1 MGKVTVTPLPMK
13 SAILSASV
21 CLIYSLVT
29 ASAVSRANDGPHM
42 ANGIKIG
49 EVDQT
54 SAIVWVRLTQ
64 NESYRLDGREWEKD
78 DEALPPGLT
87 IGDMQYSAAGSE
99 GEVRISYW
107 AAGGSGK
114 VESSRWSPVNA
125 KKNFSGK
132 FQLKGLSPG
141 TDYTLK
147 VEGRSTGGSENSI
160 EVMGGFK
167 TAAKKDEKAPVKFV
181 LATCHD
187 FPRRDDLINGHYI
200 YPAMLDRVD
209 PDFLVHAGDIEYYDK
224 PLPWAKTETLAYYK
238 WDRLFGLP
246 NFREF
251 YRQVPAYFMK
261 DDHDLLKNDSVPG
274 DTYGELTWDRGIE
287 IFNETFP
294 MGERPYRTVRWG
306 KDLQIWMMES
316 REYRSP
322 NSSPDGPSKTIWG
335 EEQKKWFFDTFAAS
349 DATFRIV
356 INPNPIVGPDRENK
370 KDNHA
375 NSNFTYEGNE
385 LRSFIGSQKN
395 AFILNGDRHWQ
406 YVSVDEKTGAR
417 EYSCGAGTDI
427 HAGGFRQSL
436 RSAKH
441 RFLRIKGGFLSVTV
455 ERESGRPRISLRHHD
470 VHGDVV
476 NEDIFF
482 GED

>member
-1 MGKVTVTPLPMK
+1 MK
-13 SAILSASV
+13 SQFSSSAIRLSVFLVALQASI
-21 CLIYSLVT
+21 L
-29 ASAVSRANDGPHM
+29 ASQGPFM

-49 EVDQT
+49 EVGQT
-54 SAIVWVRLTQ
+54 EAIVWARLTE
-64 NESYRLDGREWEKD
+64 NESYRLGGREWEKD

-99 GEVRISYW
+99 GDVRIAYW
-107 AAGGSGK
+107 TMGDPGRVKSTDWLP
-114 VESSRWSPVNA
+114 VSP
-125 KKNFSGK
+125 KKNFSAK
-132 FQLKGLSPG
+132 FLIENLNPG
-141 TDYTLK
+141 TEYILR
-147 VEGRSTGGSENSI
+147 VEGRPNRGSQASV
-160 EVMGGFK
+160 EVMGQFK
-167 TAAKKDEKAPVKFV
+167 TAASKDMEESVKFV
-181 LATCHD
+181 LVTCHD

-224 PLPWAKTETLAYYK
+224 PGPWAKTETLAYYK

-261 DDHDLLKNDSVPG
+261 DDHDLLKNDSIPG

-294 MGERPYRTVRWG
+294 MGDRPYRTVRWG
-306 KDLQIWMMES
+306 KDLQIWLMES

-322 NSSPDGPSKTIWG
+322 NRSPDGPSKTIWG
-335 EEQKKWFFDTFAAS
+335 KEQKEWFFDTFAAS

-370 KDNHA
+370 KDNHS
-375 NSNFTYEGNE
+375 NSNFTYEGDE
-385 LRSFIGSQKN
+385 LRSFIGGQKN

-427 HAGGFRQSL
+427 HAGGFKQSL
-436 RSAKH
+436 RSSKH

-455 ERESGRPRISLRHHD
+455 ERDSARPRISLRHHD
-470 VHGDVV
+470 VHGDIV
-476 NEDIFF
+476 NEDVFF
-482 GED
+482 GEN